1 MKKIATTTLLAL
13 AVSTGAMT
21 VASTAMAGNTKSFTS
36 TMQVPATPVS
46 INVTLGENLA
56 YRADNLSDDIRDKFK
71 SRDRRNG
78 FANNGFFGQRDLD
91 RLTKRL
97 KTKMEYRLEKRGFI
111 ISDDAPT
118 VLNLV
123 ITDARP
129 NRPTFNQISKATSL
143 SMRSFGIGGAKFEGS
158 LASADGEQGDVSYAW
173 YETDIRWAQGSGTWT
188 DADRA
193 IDKFARK
200 IAKSFR

>member
-1 MKKIATTTLLAL
+1 MKKITTTTLLAL
-13 AVSTGAMT
+13 AISAGAM
-21 VASTAMAGNTKSFTS
+21 AASSTAIAGNTKSYTS
-36 TMQVPATPVS
+36 TMQVPSTPVS

-78 FANNGFFGQRDLD
+78 FANNGYFGQKDLD

-97 KTKMEYRLEKRGFI
+97 KTKMEYRLEKRGFVI
-111 ISDDAPT
+111 ADDAPT

-129 NRPTFNQISKATSL
+129 NRPTFNQMSKATSL
-143 SMRSFGIGGAKFEGS
+143 SMRSYGIGGAKFEGS
-158 LASADGEQGDVSYAW
+158 LTSADGEQGDVSYAW
-173 YETDIRWAQGSGTWT
+173 YETDIRWADGRGTWT

-200 IAKSFR
+200 VAKSFK

>member
-1 MKKIATTTLLAL
+1 MRKIITSTLLAFSIS
-13 AVSTGAMT
+13 AGAMT

-36 TMQVPATPVS
+36 TLQVPTTPVS
-46 INVTLGENLA
+46 INVTLGDDLA

-78 FANNGFFGQRDLD
+78 FANNGYFGQRDLD
-91 RLTKRL
+91 RLTERL
-97 KTKMEYRLEKRGFI
+97 KSKMQYRLEKRGFVV
-111 ISDDAPT
+111 SDNAPT

-129 NRPTFNQISKATSL
+129 NRPTFKQMSKSTGL
-143 SMRSFGIGGAKFEGS
+143 SMQSFGIGGAKFEGS
-158 LASADGEQGDVSYAW
+158 LTGADGGQGEVSYAW
-173 YETDIRWAQGSGTWT
+173 YETDIRWADGSGTWR

-200 IAKSFR
+200 LAKSFR

>member
-13 AVSTGAMT
+13 AVSAGAMA
-21 VASTAMAGNTKSFTS
+21 VSSTATAGNRTPFAS
-36 TMQVPATPVS
+36 TMQVPSTPVS

-56 YRADNLSDDIRDKFK
+56 YRADNLSTDIRDKFK

-78 FANNGFFGQRDLD
+78 FANNGYFGQRDLD

-97 KTKMEYRLEKRGFI
+97 KTKMQYRLEKRGFT

-129 NRPTFNQISKATSL
+129 NRPTFNQMSKATSL

-158 LASADGEQGDVSYAW
+158 LTNADGEQGNVSYGW
-173 YETDIRWAQGSGTWT
+173 YETDISFADGRGTWT

-200 IAKSFR
+200 VAKSFR

>member
-1 MKKIATTTLLAL
+1 MRKFVISTMLAL
-13 AVSTGAMT
+13 SVSAGVMT
-21 VASTAMAGNTKSFTS
+21 VASTATAGNTKSFTS

-46 INVTLGENLA
+46 INVTLGDNLA
-56 YRADNLSDDIRDKFK
+56 YRADNLSDDISDKFK

-78 FANNGFFGQRDLD
+78 FANNGYFGQRDLD

-97 KTKMEYRLEKRGFI
+97 KTKMQYRLEKRGFV

-129 NRPTFNQISKATSL
+129 NRPTFEQMSKSTGL

-158 LASADGEQGDVSYAW
+158 LTNAGNEQGDVSYAW
-173 YETDIRWAQGSGTWT
+173 YETDIRWADGSGTWS

-200 IAKSFR
+200 VAKSFR

>member
-1 MKKIATTTLLAL
+1 MKKIAATTLLAL
-13 AVSTGAMT
+13 AVSAGAM
-21 VASTAMAGNTKSFTS
+21 AASSTAMAGNTKAFTS

-56 YRADNLSDDIRDKFK
+56 YRADNISDDIRDKFR

-78 FANNGFFGQRDLD
+78 FANNGYFGQKDLD

-97 KTKMEYRLEKRGFI
+97 KTKMEYRLEKRGFTV
-111 ISDDAPT
+111 SDDAPT

-129 NRPTFNQISKATSL
+129 NRPTFNQISKSSAL
-143 SMRSFGIGGAKFEGS
+143 SMRSFGIGGAKFKGS
-158 LASADGEQGDVSYAW
+158 LTSADGEQGAVSYGW
-173 YETDIRWAQGSGTWT
+173 YETDIRWAAGSGTWT
-188 DADRA
+188 DAERA
-193 IDKFARK
+193 IDKFSRK
-200 IAKSFR
+200 VAKSFR